1 MASGNTFQ
9 PGVTL
14 ALRLMDTNVASFI
27 LKGHS
32 LAHRYR
38 RHLQGHQL
46 AVSFMTEGELFEWGF
61 SARWSKSR
69 FAQLEDLLDGLD
81 IIPSS
86 ADVDRRWGA
95 VRFERRQQPIG
106 GCRCLGRCDCTCAW
120 LRASHSQ
127 SRGFPGNPWPHGYY
141 GGSMISDD

>member
-1 MASGNTFQ
+1 M
-9 PGVTL
+9 
-14 ALRLMDTNVASFI
+14 MDTNVASFV

-46 AVSFMTEGELFEWGF
+46 AVSFMTEADLFEWGF

-69 FAQLEDLLDGLD
+69 FAQLEVLLNGLD
-81 IIPSS
+81 IILSS

-106 GCRCLGRCDCTCAW
+106 VADAW
-120 LRASHSQ
+120 IAATALV
-127 SRGFPGNPWPHGYY
+127 HGYELVTHNPADFQ
-141 GGSMISDD
+141 GIRGLTVITEAP